1 MADTFSKPSNFE
13 QNMKWSRIWFNKFA
27 AFHNIKPESAEHW
40 DFTEDQVIAYLRS
53 KRDTKTPAWKRLK
66 ILQGLMD
73 FRSLIQ
79 GRKIEFLIPIRNKMN
94 EIILIERGW
103 ESGSANVEEEVGYI
117 NPKESDAIQVF
128 RTKMRRFGL
137 KKRTESSY
145 VGKVKAFMAA
155 RGLTCLS
162 DFETIGSADV
172 EAHLTDLAVD
182 GDVAPSTQNAAFH
195 GLLKFFEL
203 VLEREMGKIE
213 AIRAKK
219 HKYIPTILSPEEI
232 SSVLAGLEGTSLVI
246 AKLLYGCGMRIS
258 EALRLR
264 VKDLDF
270 ANGLIQIHQS
280 KGDRSRY
287 VTMPKD
293 LVEPLARFLRWRA
306 ALHDNDLANGKA
318 SVWLPHALSVKY
330 PNAHRELRWQYLF
343 ASARVSRDPRTRKFR
358 RHHMHFDTFPKH
370 LRKAVE
376 AAGILKHV
384 TCHTFRHCFA
394 THLLRSGTDIRTIQQ
409 LLGHQDVATTMIY
422 THVVES
428 EDVVS
433 PLDRL
438 KDFANSERRG
448 TGSDEPPTEVRSE
461 RSTYSVCEPIAVG

>member
-1 MADTFSKPSNFE
+1 MADTFSKPSNV
-13 QNMKWSRIWFNKFA
+13 QQKLKWARIWFSKLMN
-27 AFHNIKPESAEHW
+27 FHCIDSHQADRW
-40 DFTEDQVIAYLRS
+40 DFSADHVIAFLRF
-53 KRDTKTPAWKRLK
+53 KRDAKTPAWKRLK
-66 ILQGLMD
+66 ILEGIMNYRVVVQRRRVD
-73 FRSLIQ
+73 
-79 GRKIEFLIPIRNKMN
+79 FLIPVRNKMK
-94 EIILIERGW
+94 EIILIERTR
-103 ESGSANVEEEVGYI
+103 ENEVSDTQSPVGYI
-117 NPKESDAIQVF
+117 NRKECDAIQQF
-128 RTKMRRFGL
+128 RIRMRRFGL

-155 RGLTCLS
+155 RGLTCLA
-162 DFETIGSADV
+162 DFERITSTDV

-219 HKYIPTILSPEEI
+219 HKYIPTIMSPEEV
-232 SSVLAGLEGTSLVI
+232 STVLANLTGQHRVI

-270 ANGLIQIHQS
+270 ANGLIQVHQS

-287 VTMPKD
+287 VPMPKE
-293 LVEPLARFLRWRA
+293 LVGPLERYVRSRSVM
-306 ALHDNDLANGKA
+306 HEHDLAEGVA
-318 SVWLPHALSVKY
+318 SVWLPHAQSTKF

-343 ASARVSRDPRTRKFR
+343 ASTRLSRDPRTGRLQ
-358 RHHMHFDTFPKH
+358 RHHIHFDTFARH
-370 LRKAVE
+370 LRHAVE
-376 AAGILKHV
+376 AAGVLKHI
-384 TCHTFRHCFA
+384 TSHTFRHCFA
-394 THLLRSGTDIRTIQQ
+394 THLLRSGTDIRTIQE

-422 THVVES
+422 THFETCVE
-428 EDVVS
+428 VVS

-438 KDFANSERRG
+438 A
-448 TGSDEPPTEVRSE
+448 
-461 RSTYSVCEPIAVG
+461 AA

>member
-1 MADTFSKPSNFE
+1 MADMFSKLSIRE
-13 QNMKWSRIWFNKFA
+13 QKLSWAKIWFKKFMG
-27 AFHNIKPESAEHW
+27 FHNIEFSKGDQWDFSAE
-40 DFTEDQVIAYLRS
+40 QVIAYLRS
-53 KRDTKTPAWKRLK
+53 RRDEKTPAWKRLK
-66 ILQGLMD
+66 ILDGLINY
-73 FRSLIQ
+73 RSSVQ
-79 GRKIEFLIPIRNKMN
+79 GRCVQFLIPIRNKMN
-94 EIILIERGW
+94 EIILIERDRENGKSMIS
-103 ESGSANVEEEVGYI
+103 EAVGHI
-117 NPKESDAIQVF
+117 NPKESDAIQQF
-128 RTKMRRFGL
+128 RIRMRRAGL
-137 KKRTESSY
+137 KKLTESSY

-155 RGLTCLS
+155 RGLCCLA
-162 DFETIGSADV
+162 DFEKITSADV

-203 VLEREMGKIE
+203 VLQREMGKIE

-219 HKYIPTILSPEEI
+219 NKYIPTIMSPEEI
-232 SSVLAGLEGTSLVI
+232 SSVLAGLKGPNLVI

-287 VTMPKD
+287 VPMPKE
-293 LVEPLARFLRWRA
+293 LVEPLTRFVKSRTV
-306 ALHDNDLANGKA
+306 LHEHDLADGVA
-318 SVWLPHALSVKY
+318 SVWLPHALSTKH

-343 ASARVSRDPRTRKFR
+343 ASARMSRDPRTGRSH
-358 RHHMHFDTFPKH
+358 RHHMHFDTFPRH

-376 AAGILKHV
+376 GAGILKHI

-394 THLLRSGTDIRTIQQ
+394 THLLRSGTDIRTIQE
-409 LLGHQDVATTMIY
+409 LLGHQDIATTMIY
-422 THVVES
+422 THVVGCEN
-428 EDVVS
+428 VVS

-438 KDFANSERRG
+438 PAM
-448 TGSDEPPTEVRSE
+448 V
-461 RSTYSVCEPIAVG
+461 